1 MADSMWLIILGVVL
15 ISFGL
20 STIYI
25 VIKISNFGFIKKI
38 AEEKKWLKNIISF
51 IIVLII
57 FLIFSYILSVINAI
71 IMLLH
76 LTIFLLIYGLIFRL
90 IKRIRKKEF
99 KYYYQGWL
107 SIFTT
112 VVYLSIGFY
121 LCHNVWQTNYEI
133 KTNKDIKQL
142 RIALIA
148 DSHIGTT
155 FDGEGFKKH
164 LKEIEKQKP
173 DMIVIAGD
181 YVDDS
186 TKKKDLITATKYLGN
201 IKTKYGIFYSYGN
214 HDEGYFNRR
223 DFTKEEL
230 RSILE
235 ENNINILADEVKLVD
250 NFYIIG
256 RKDKSLGNRKE
267 MSELVKGLDKDKYMI
282 VIDHEPSDYKN
293 EEEAGVDLV
302 LSGHTHGGQLFPLP
316 IIGGLFFQVNDKT
329 YGYERRS
336 STDFIVTSGISDW
349 EIDFKTGTKSEYVI
363 IDVKQK

>member
-1 MADSMWLIILGVVL
+1 MWLMILGLVMIAFILGV
-15 ISFGL
+15 
-20 STIYI
+20 IYL
-25 VIKISNFGFIKKI
+25 VKKVSNFGLIIKVSKN
-38 AEEKKWLKNIISF
+38 KKSLKELISF
-51 IIVLII
+51 IIILVV
-57 FLIFSYILSVINAI
+57 FLIFRFTLSLVNAI
-71 IMLLH
+71 IILLH
-76 LTIFLLIYGLIFRL
+76 VALFFIIYGLIFRV
-90 IKRIRKKEF
+90 IKKLRSKEF
-99 KYYYQGWL
+99 KFYYQGWFSL
-107 SIFTT
+107 LT
-112 VVYLSIGFY
+112 VIIYLSIGFY
-121 LCHNVWQTNYEI
+121 LCHNVWQTNYVV
-133 KTNKDIKQL
+133 KTNKDVNF

-293 EEEAGVDLV
+293 EEEAVVDLV

-316 IIGGLFFQVNDKT
+316 IIGGLFFKANDKT

-349 EIDFKTGTKSEYVI
+349 ELDFKTGTKSEYVI

>member
-1 MADSMWLIILGVVL
+1 MWLIILGLVM
-15 ISFGL
+15 ISFVLGV
-20 STIYI
+20 IYL
-25 VIKISNFGFIKKI
+25 VKKISNFGLIKKVPT
-38 AEEKKWLKNIISF
+38 EKKSLRELISF
-51 IIVLII
+51 LII
-57 FLIFSYILSVINAI
+57 LIGFLIFRYTLSLVNAI
-71 IMLLH
+71 VILLH
-76 LTIFLLIYGLIFRL
+76 VTVFFLIYGLIFRL
-90 IKRIRKKEF
+90 IKRKRKKEF
-99 KYYYQGWL
+99 KYYYGGWF
-107 SIFTT
+107 SIITSI
-112 VVYLSIGFY
+112 VYLSIAFY
-121 LCHNVWQTNYEI
+121 LCHNVWQTNYII
-133 KTNKDIKQL
+133 KTNKDIKNF

-148 DSHIGTT
+148 DSHMGTT

-164 LKEIEKQKP
+164 LKKIEKEKP
-173 DMIVIAGD
+173 DMIIIAGD

-186 TKKKDLITATKYLGN
+186 SKKKDLITATKYLGN

-230 RSILE
+230 RSVLE

-267 MSELVKGLDKDKYMI
+267 MSKLVKGLDKDKYMI

-293 EEEAGVDLV
+293 EEDEGVDLV

-329 YGYERRS
+329 YGYERRG